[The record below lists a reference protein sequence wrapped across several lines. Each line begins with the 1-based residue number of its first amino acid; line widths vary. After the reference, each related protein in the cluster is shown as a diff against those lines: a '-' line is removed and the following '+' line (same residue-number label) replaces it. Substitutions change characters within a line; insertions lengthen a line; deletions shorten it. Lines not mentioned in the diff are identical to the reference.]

1 MTNHDFDVR
10 VRYPS
15 RWVAMNAMASAS
27 EMRTALPNRWI
38 RRAPVLIQRRTVR
51 DETSRKFAT
60 SPIVKKRGSAA
71 PVPPLLFVGLFV
83 TSNALAKNGCRGREL
98 RLLGEPMK
106 CTIVE
111 DDRAPAG
118 FRHDEVASLELVVQK
133 GPAYS
138 RQLGKFGNRI
148 GEACP
153 IALAFRSTPLS
164 SRGGSAVSNR
174 IACGNDRNVQRLS
187 TCPRV
192 PVRSDEIDR

>member
-1 MTNHDFDVR
+1 MTNHDLDVR

-15 RWVAMNAMASAS
+15 RWVAMNARTSAS

-106 CTIVE
+106 RAIVE

-118 FRHDEVASLELVVQK
+118 FRHDEVASLDLVVQK
-133 GPAYS
+133 GSGLLPTIGKV
-138 RQLGKFGNRI
+138 RQ
-148 GEACP
+148 
-153 IALAFRSTPLS
+153 
-164 SRGGSAVSNR
+164 SNR
-174 IACGNDRNVQRLS
+174 RGLPNCSGISINSVEFTRRLGRVQSNCLRQ
-187 TCPRV
+187 
-192 PVRSDEIDR
+192 